1 VKFYILNKQGQ
12 TTKISLS
19 PLKTSGR
26 THQIRLRVQVCC
38 HSKSIIGSP
47 GEAIAEGT
55 TIKIT
60 NTGTLLTRRL
70 IAPSLIAALPGET

>member
-1 VKFYILNKQGQ
+1 MKFYILKKQGQ

-19 PLKTSGR
+19 PLKTGGK
-26 THQIRLRVQVCC
+26 HIKLRVKVCF

-47 GEAIAEGT
+47 DEAIAEGT
-55 TIKIT
+55 TIKVA

-70 IAPSLIAALPGET
+70 TAPSLIAALPGET